1 MRLNKVLNIEDFD
14 DPAFAATMG
23 EVLASYPGKFKREA
37 KWWEITQTVRAL
49 RKCGVLRRDAEVL
62 GVGAGGEAT
71 TFYLTNHV
79 RRVFS
84 TDLYADGVWTQVAPP
99 TMLVNPG
106 AKLPPGTRWD
116 RRRLVVQ
123 HMDGRELHYPDETFD
138 GIYSNGSVEHFGSGP
153 EDAAKALRE
162 MGRVV
167 KRGGVV
173 TLSTE
178 FRLRDP
184 GDSRIGIP
192 GAVLFSPAMVQEYL
206 IGPSGL
212 RPVDPIEYRVS
223 PATLAL
229 AYPLTEAIGGHDR
242 DPSVALTY
250 EGFSWTSIFLAL
262 VKD

>member
-1 MRLNKVLNIEDFD
+1 VRLNKVLNIEDFD
-14 DPAFAATMG
+14 DPAFIATMR
-23 EVLASYPGKFKREA
+23 EVLTLDPGKRIRGA
-37 KWWEITQTVRAL
+37 KAWEITQTVRAL
-49 RKCGVLRRDAEVL
+49 RKAGVLRRDAEIL
-62 GVGAGGEAT
+62 GVGAGSEVT

-79 RRVFS
+79 KRVFS

-99 TMLVNPG
+99 AMLVNPG
-106 AKLPPGTRWD
+106 ADLPARIKWD
-116 RRRLVVQ
+116 RQRLIVQ

-138 GIYSNGSVEHFGSGP
+138 GIYSNGSVEHFGGGP
-153 EDAAKALRE
+153 DDAAKALRE

-167 KRGGVV
+167 KRGGIV

-184 GDSRIGIP
+184 GGNKIGVP
-192 GAVLFSPAMVQEYL
+192 GAMLFTPEMIQKYL

-212 RPVDPIEYRVS
+212 RPIDPVDYTVS

-229 AYPLTEAIGGHDR
+229 AYPLTEALSGKAR
-242 DPSVALTY
+242 DVSVALTH
-250 EGFSWTSIFLAL
+250 EGFAWTSIFLAL